1 MEGETNELEANIT
14 GTVGKQ
20 VVMRIGEKRR
30 LVYCND
36 AEVFSKILEK
46 SPTKAKVV
54 IAGDDLLSFK
64 DTN

>member
-1 MEGETNELEANIT
+1 MKELEANIT